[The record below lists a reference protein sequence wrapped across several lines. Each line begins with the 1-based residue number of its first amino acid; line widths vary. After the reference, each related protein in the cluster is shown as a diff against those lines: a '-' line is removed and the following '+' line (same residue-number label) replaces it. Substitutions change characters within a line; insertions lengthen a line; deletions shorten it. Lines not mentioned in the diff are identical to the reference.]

1 MGWKNKDKESRGQD
15 KGDRNEREQ
24 NGGLNRK
31 GKGDVTMMMMM
42 LGWVDAIFNTRWDLG
57 WLFGR

>member
-57 WLFGR
+57 WFGR